1 MNKLKAMFNEN
12 WKSIVFSYSLFSI
25 NAILMLVYPKVLGE
39 SIDHLIAKDY
49 AFIWY
54 LVATFVALMFFGY
67 ISRIYDIKVFSGIY
81 RRFASIETSKQI
93 ESNIE
98 TTKINGR
105 LTLMNYI
112 VRFFEVDMIL
122 IINTVLGAI
131 GSIYFLSLV
140 SWPIVGFLVL
150 TGVAIL
156 GASYYYSPKL
166 AALTSLNNDI
176 SEEQTDI
183 IDTRKIS
190 KINNLLRRSQKI
202 ALVRA
207 TVDSKFSLWIQ
218 AIVYGSVTALLTYYV
233 MYNKVTVGSV
243 FSTYRYMFDFCN
255 ALLGMPTIITS
266 YINIK
271 DVIKRLETETE

>member
-1 MNKLKAMFNEN
+1 MNKLKVMFKEN

-25 NAILMLVYPKVLGE
+25 NAILLLVYPKVLGE

-49 AFIWY
+49 GFIWY
-54 LVATFVALMFFGY
+54 LAATFVALMFFGY

-93 ESNIE
+93 ENGIE

-112 VRFFEVDMIL
+112 VRFFEVDMIV

-140 SWPIVGFLVL
+140 SWPIVGFLVI
-150 TGVAIL
+150 TGFLIL

-202 ALVRA
+202 ALIRA

-218 AIVYGSVTALLTYYV
+218 AIVYGSVTVLLTYYV